1 MLSAFETKEELRAL
15 VYMVWQH
22 VPCYSQK
29 KKTCS
34 LLFYF
39 DLRTLNSESEFFFT
53 NMALFQRNIEVEIV
67 TETLYVFC
75 LLFQDYAV
83 PACLLISVPVGS
95 GRFLS
100 LFLIPLYTN
109 WQT

>member
-1 MLSAFETKEELRAL
+1 
-15 VYMVWQH
+15 
-22 VPCYSQK
+22 
-29 KKTCS
+29 
-34 LLFYF
+34 
-39 DLRTLNSESEFFFT
+39 
-53 NMALFQRNIEVEIV
+53 MALFQRNIEVEIV